1 MDGRQAEAWLQP
13 CLGLLLD
20 LRQDDLRGV
29 STESASRTV
38 EHLSTDGLAC
48 MGKVTAACI
57 SVLGGNGEVEHAASC

>member
-1 MDGRQAEAWLQP
+1 MEAWLRP
-13 CLGLLLD
+13 CLGLLPD

-29 STESASRTV
+29 STKSASPRTV